1 MTSNAITTKSTSSD
15 SSEVLAI
22 GNLSQT
28 RRMHTIYLVVMLL
41 LTLVSEGRESKVN
54 GIQPEDDDL
63 EDDDEEEFEDTDD
76 SLCVFFFYMARH

>member
-28 RRMHTIYLVVMLL
+28 RRMHTIIL
-41 LTLVSEGRESKVN
+41 S
-54 GIQPEDDDL
+54 
-63 EDDDEEEFEDTDD
+63 
-76 SLCVFFFYMARH
+76 